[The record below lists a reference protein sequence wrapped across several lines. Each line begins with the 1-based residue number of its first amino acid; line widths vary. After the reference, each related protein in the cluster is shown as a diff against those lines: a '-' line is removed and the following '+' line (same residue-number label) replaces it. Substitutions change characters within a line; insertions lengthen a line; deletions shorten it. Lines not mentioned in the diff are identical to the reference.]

1 MYPNLKSFWI
11 WNMGLIIVG
20 IDWYNLTQKLF
31 STLLSK
37 DSTYF
42 FLLGQWEFCKDFRF
56 ATKNNS
62 WEKQNTNKG
71 KNENFQ
77 PIYRSGF
84 STGVPQNYPNFF
96 GNFKNANVI
105 KINEIKFNL
114 LESPGISSLN
124 WVQDFMVIQLTET
137 KFDLFDLN
145 KCAWSPEAIYYRLA
159 RT

>member
-1 MYPNLKSFWI
+1 M
-11 WNMGLIIVG
+11 
-20 IDWYNLTQKLF
+20 D
-31 STLLSK
+31 
-37 DSTYF
+37 
-42 FLLGQWEFCKDFRF
+42 
-56 ATKNNS
+56 
-62 WEKQNTNKG
+62 
-71 KNENFQ
+71 NENSKFALLTFQ
-77 PIYRSGF
+77 IRENRIVLNTTTKKFDHLPYNSRSDPLDLYLRHDKLWFIRRIDGPYM
-84 STGVPQNYPNFF
+84 SPLLRPNEPSWSRDPSY
-96 GNFKNANVI
+96 KNLHISYFDLSEECPVEI